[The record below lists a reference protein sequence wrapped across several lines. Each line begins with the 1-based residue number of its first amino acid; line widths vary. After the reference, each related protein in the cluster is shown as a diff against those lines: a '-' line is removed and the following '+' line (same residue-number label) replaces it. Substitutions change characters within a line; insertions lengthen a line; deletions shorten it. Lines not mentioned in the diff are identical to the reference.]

1 MQIDVRQLRYFV
13 AVAEEL
19 NFTRAAQRLNV
30 VQQSLSSAIARLE
43 STLGFTLFER
53 SSRAVKLTERGSQWL
68 PHAREALAAV
78 DRAGTAA
85 DDLASGNAGTL
96 RVGLAA
102 TAAVELTPTL
112 LRAFADRHPLV
123 RLHIEYCGFED
134 PTGGLREHT
143 TDVAIV
149 RPPFLAD
156 GLDLVVVTSEPR
168 YAAIASEHRL
178 AQRSTGTFDELAD
191 EPWIEIIESDPV
203 WCAFWRVS
211 DRRSKPPRFGA
222 SGRTLDDLLEAA
234 RAGRAVGLVPA
245 SVAHSHKWPGLAFV
259 HVTDIPPSDVAIA
272 WRKDR
277 RSVLVDEFIALASE
291 R

>member
-19 NFTRAAQRLNV
+19 NFTRAAHRLNV

-43 STLGFTLFER
+43 SSLGFRLFER
-53 SSRAVKLTERGSQWL
+53 SSRAVKLTERGAQWL
-68 PHAREALAAV
+68 PHVREALAAV
-78 DRAGTAA
+78 DRAETAA

-102 TAAVELTPTL
+102 TAAVELTPRL

-123 RLHIEYCGFED
+123 RLRTEYYGFED
-134 PTGGLREHT
+134 PTGGLREHK

-149 RPPFLAD
+149 RPPFVAD

-178 AQRSTGTFDELAD
+178 AQRASVIFDELAD
-191 EPWIEIIESDPV
+191 EPWIEIIESDPA

-211 DRRSKPPRFGA
+211 DRRSKPPSFGA

-234 RAGRAVGLVPA
+234 RAGRAMGLVPA
-245 SVAHSHKWPGLAFV
+245 SVARSQIWPGLAFV
-259 HVTDIPPSDVAIA
+259 QVTDIPPSDIAIA
-272 WRKDR
+272 WREDR
-277 RSVLVDEFIALASE
+277 RSVLVDELITLATE